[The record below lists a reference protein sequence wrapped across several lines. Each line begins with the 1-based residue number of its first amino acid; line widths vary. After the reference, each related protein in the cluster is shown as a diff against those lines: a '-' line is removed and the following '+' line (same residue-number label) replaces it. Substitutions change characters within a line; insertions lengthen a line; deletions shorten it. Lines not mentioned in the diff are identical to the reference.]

1 MGVSLPAPDEFG
13 RRSTTADGGGGGGG
27 SGSDES
33 SCRST
38 ADSGGRVSPNTVTA
52 GTLAT
57 LRLVERCLALIA
69 GYLLIPPAALLW
81 NAEDEQLYHTGTEGG
96 GSLGKGTVARS
107 GNAGESDVDV
117 DAGTGSSADGKVAS
131 SRGGGGRIGAR
142 SAAVASV
149 AAATKRLRHTKVGGA
164 AVAAGVSAKKM
175 AVGSLARA
183 AAAAG

>member
-1 MGVSLPAPDEFG
+1 M
-13 RRSTTADGGGGGGG
+13 
-27 SGSDES
+27 
-33 SCRST
+33 
-38 ADSGGRVSPNTVTA
+38 
-52 GTLAT
+52 
-57 LRLVERCLALIA
+57 
-69 GYLLIPPAALLW
+69 
-81 NAEDEQLYHTGTEGG
+81 
-96 GSLGKGTVARS
+96 GKGTVARS
-107 GNAGESDVDV
+107 GNDGESDVDV

-131 SRGGGGRIGAR
+131 SRGGGGRIGARGAR